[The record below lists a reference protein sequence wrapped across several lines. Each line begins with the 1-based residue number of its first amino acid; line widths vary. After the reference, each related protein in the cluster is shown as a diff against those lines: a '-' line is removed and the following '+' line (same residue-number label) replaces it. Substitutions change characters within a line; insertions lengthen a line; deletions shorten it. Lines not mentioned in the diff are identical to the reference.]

1 MEEILKSLITS
12 AVEDEVV
19 EKTTNVLIE
28 TTAEPP
34 QAVEVEDLALGLF
47 DLALSTG
54 FAEAAVVLAGGPVAL
69 VMGVKFLKQWRKKQ
83 KEKNEG

>member
-1 MEEILKSLITS
+1 MEDLFKSLISS
-12 AVEDEVV
+12 AIEDEVV
-19 EKTTNVLIE
+19 ETVVDSVSPE
-28 TTAEPP
+28 A
-34 QAVEVEDLALGLF
+34 AVSEIATEDIALGLF

-69 VMGVKFLKQWRKKQ
+69 VMGVKMLKKYRAKQ

>member
-1 MEEILKSLITS
+1 MEDLFKSLISS
-12 AVEDEVV
+12 AIEDEVV
-19 EKTTNVLIE
+19 ETVVDSVSPE
-28 TTAEPP
+28 
-34 QAVEVEDLALGLF
+34 AVVSEIATEDIALGLF

-69 VMGVKFLKQWRKKQ
+69 VMGVKMLKKYRAKQ

>member
-1 MEEILKSLITS
+1 MEDLFKSLISS
-12 AVEDEVV
+12 AIEDEV
-19 EKTTNVLIE
+19 LE
-28 TTAEPP
+28 TVVDFVSPE
-34 QAVEVEDLALGLF
+34 AVVSEIATEEIALGLF

-69 VMGVKFLKQWRKKQ
+69 VMGVKMLKKYRAKQ